1 MAKSEKKESYIFTN
15 GDLRRLIIP
24 IVIEQFLAI
33 LVGLSDS
40 IMVASVG
47 EYAVSGVSLV
57 DNIFVLLIYLFGALA
72 TGGAVVAGQY
82 LGQDNR
88 TKACQATD
96 QLVLL
101 TAISAFVI
109 TAGIYLARGFIL
121 HDVFGKIEANV
132 MESAHT
138 YLMIVS
144 ASIPFIALY
153 NAGAAIFRSMGNSK
167 VPMFLS
173 VLMNAI
179 NVGGNG
185 ILIFGFGMGVKG
197 AALATLASRIVA
209 AGGIIL
215 LLRGQE
221 HLLHLSRPFSFRLD
235 KGMLKKIAFI
245 GIPNGLENSMFQLG
259 KIMVLSMVTGFG
271 TAAIAANAVG
281 NIIATFQIM
290 PGMAASMALVTVCSR
305 CVGAGDYEMARY
317 YTRKILKLIHILII
331 VFNVVILVALP
342 WILALYHLSPRATQL
357 ATEIAWLHG
366 ICAAMIW
373 PEAFPLANTLR
384 AANDVKFC
392 MIWSIFSMWVFRIVF
407 SYILGVYFGMGLF
420 GVWVAMIIDWC
431 VRALFFI
438 VRYRGTKWQ
447 LHKI

>member
-1 MAKSEKKESYIFTN
+1 MMETNEKNHIFTN
-15 GDLRRLIIP
+15 RDLKRLIIP

-57 DNIFVLLIYLFGALA
+57 DNIFILLIYLFAALA
-72 TGGAVVAGQY
+72 TGGAVVAGQF
-82 LGQDNR
+82 LGQNNR
-88 TKACQATD
+88 EKACMATD

-101 TAISAFVI
+101 TGISAVI
-109 TAGIYLARGFIL
+109 ITGGIYLTRDLIL
-121 HDVFGKIEANV
+121 HNVFGKIEGNV
-132 MESAHT
+132 MESAKI

-179 NVGGNG
+179 NVGGNA

-197 AALATLASRIVA
+197 AAIATLVSRIVA
-209 AGGIIL
+209 AVGIIL

-221 HLLHLSRPFSFRLD
+221 HMLHLSRPFSFRLRKD
-235 KGMLKKIAFI
+235 LIQKIAFI

-259 KIMVLSMVTGFG
+259 KILVLSMVTGFG

-281 NIIATFQIM
+281 NITATFQIM
-290 PGMAASMALVTVCSR
+290 PGLAAGMALVTVSAR
-305 CVGAGDYEMARY
+305 CVGAGDYAMARY
-317 YTRKILKLIHILII
+317 YTRKILKLIHILIFL
-331 VFNVVILVALP
+331 FNFVILLALP
-342 WILALYHLSPRATQL
+342 GILMLYRLSPEATRL
-357 ATEIAWLHG
+357 ATEITWLHG
-366 ICAAMIW
+366 ICAVIIW
-373 PEAFPLANTLR
+373 PEAFSLPSTLR

-392 MIWSIFSMWVFRIVF
+392 MVWSIFSMWVFRIVF
-407 SYILGVYFGMGLF
+407 SYILGVYFEMGLF
-420 GVWVAMIIDWC
+420 GVWTAMIIDWC
-431 VRALFFI
+431 VRAIFFI
-438 VRYRGTKWQ
+438 YRYRGTKWQ